1 MLFPSALSFLVI
13 MRQGYQLTELEITH
27 CMLPLTLE
35 LSLIFTPRRVTIE
48 SMNKK
53 KVLIVIVLIIAFI
66 GLLIWNAPR
75 VKSRRL
81 GQQCL
86 VTQGPARDMCLINIA
101 TDYNNQQLCDPI
113 EDLSMNKLCLVNVYY
128 SSFNPDS
135 CESQDQRD
143 ICLDVVARRMK
154 NSQIC
159 SKIND
164 QGIKGLCQQ
173 NLESSK

>member
-1 MLFPSALSFLVI
+1 

-27 CMLPLTLE
+27 CMLPFALE
-35 LSLIFTPRRVTIE
+35 LSLIFTPHRVTIE
-48 SMNKK
+48 PMKK
-53 KVLIVIVLIIAFI
+53 KKALIVIVLIVAFI
-66 GLLIWNAPR
+66 GLLIWNAPG

-86 VTQGPARDMCLINIA
+86 ATQGPARDICLTNIA

-113 EDLSMNKLCLVNVYY
+113 EDKSMKKLCLVNVYY
-128 SSFNPDS
+128 SNFNPDS

-143 ICLDVVARRMK
+143 ICLDVVARRTG

-159 SKIND
+159 NKIND
-164 QGIKGLCQQ
+164 QGIKSLCQQ